1 MTTFS
6 ALRTGACLTALLTG
20 QAAMADVTA
29 RQVWDAW
36 QGSFSAY
43 GPDATLTTG
52 AEDDSSGT
60 LTVSDLN
67 FRFDDG
73 TSVMSATVPEIVF
86 RENGDGT
93 VTVDM
98 ANSMSMA
105 MTGDDGTEID
115 ISLTISGDDT
125 QVSGTPE
132 AMSLAI
138 TADQYVIAVDRL
150 VSPGGPVDGDI
161 RFALNAVNGSY
172 DITTGD
178 IRDTRY
184 DLKAESVDIL
194 VDVASPQDDGTV
206 MLSGKIEGIA
216 TAGSMSAPADM
227 DFSDPTAM
235 FGGNFSAGGSYTT
248 GPAAYIIAIDSPEAK
263 VSGTSTSGPGTL
275 AASIGADGV
284 NYEGSVSDVAVELTS
299 SEIPFPLKLS
309 ASSYG
314 FGIAMPL
321 GPTDAPV
328 PFKLKLDLSDL
339 SVNDEVWAMADPA
352 GTFPHDPATVRIDLS
367 GAAQLDTNLTDPA
380 GMEAMAASTKFPGK
394 LESLNLNELTVDAV
408 GLRIDGT
415 GAFTFDNSDTTTFQ
429 GMPRPEGKV
438 TLDVVGINKLIDNL
452 VAMGLVPEDQVMMGR
467 MVMGMFATPTGDD
480 ALQSVIEINAQGQ
493 VMANGQRI
501 R

>member
-1 MTTFS
+1 
-6 ALRTGACLTALLTG
+6 
-20 QAAMADVTA
+20 MADVTA

-36 QGSFSAY
+36 QGSFTAY

-52 AEDDSSGT
+52 AEDESDGT

-67 FRFDDG
+67 YSFDDG
-73 TSVMSATVPEIVF
+73 TSAMTATTTQIVF
-86 RENGDGT
+86 SENGDGT
-93 VTVDM
+93 VSVDM
-98 ANSMSMA
+98 ADTMEL
-105 MTGDDGTEID
+105 TIKGEDGTEID

-132 AMSLAI
+132 AMNLAV

-150 VSPGGPVDGDI
+150 VSPSGPVDGDI

-178 IRDTRY
+178 IRDTQY
-184 DLKAESVDIL
+184 DLKAETVDIL
-194 VDVASPQDDGTV
+194 VDIASPQDDGTV

-227 DFSDPTAM
+227 DFSDPMAM
-235 FGGNFSAGGSYTT
+235 FGGDFNAGGSYTT

-263 VSGTSTSGPGTL
+263 VGGTSTSGPGTL
-275 AASIGADGV
+275 TASIGADGV
-284 NYEGSVSDVAVELTS
+284 NYEGSVSDIAVELTS

-314 FGIAMPL
+314 FGFGMPL
-321 GPTDAPV
+321 APTEAPV

-352 GTFPHDPATVRIDLS
+352 GTFPHDPATVRLDLS
-367 GAAQLDTNLTDPA
+367 GAAQLDANLTDPA
-380 GMEAMAASTKFPGK
+380 GMEAMATSAKFPGK
-394 LESLNLNELTVDAV
+394 LESLNLNELTIDAV
-408 GLRIDGT
+408 GLRVDGS

-429 GMPRPEGKV
+429 GVPRPEGTV
-438 TLDVVGINKLIDNL
+438 TLNVVGVNKLIDNL
-452 VAMGLVPEDQVMMGR
+452 IAMGLVPEDQAMMGR
-467 MVMGMFATPTGDD
+467 MMMGMFATPTGDD

-493 VMANGQRI
+493 VLANGQRI